1 MKSAA
6 TGHGLVEFIVVA
18 AALAAALFLPHLDG
32 RPVIGLLVHSLVE
45 YLRGT
50 AFLTSIL

>member
-1 MKSAA
+1 MKSRA

-18 AALAAALFLPHLDG
+18 AALAAALFLPYLDG
-32 RPVIGLLVHSLVE
+32 RPVVGLLVHSLIE
-45 YLRGT
+45 HLRGT